1 MFKVKRPTE
10 KGLLIAS
17 IGFFGQAAFQLLS
30 LYNMS
35 FVCYLDITSFLVVIG
50 MILIYV
56 GRFEFSEKHTKF
68 ARIALIT
75 FIAVHGAVFVL
86 NIAGV
91 TSSMG
96 PLGSEVIRFA
106 QNTSIFIANFLVIFN
121 LAEDKKTKILGVGLA
136 LGIITAGAFSFM
148 SLPLTSEDHE
158 TDEKLIDILGD
169 DEYAEL
175 MIKPAALEE
184 YEDEREELLLNIT
197 QTKSGLN
204 SSFANWSYHPGMS
217 AGTVDILNVSIYNLK
232 ESFGKI
238 EALID
243 EKQDDLAKAGSE
255 AERENIQADIAQLR
269 EDLVTGHAL
278 LNESARKRDWIMN
291 NTEDARDTGVVID
304 LLEKRNDNEEQRR
317 EYQII
322 TLPPVLIFGF
332 VYYVTYK
339 RIKQQLDG
347 EEAEK
352 AKRVR
357 KEEEEDEDEDGTALI
372 GRPGDKAEKGD
383 KGAKKSAP
391 KRARKKPK
399 DDVEIMDLD
408 EIRKKYSK

>member
-1 MFKVKRPTE
+1 
-10 KGLLIAS
+10 
-17 IGFFGQAAFQLLS
+17 
-30 LYNMS
+30 
-35 FVCYLDITSFLVVIG
+35 
-50 MILIYV
+50 
-56 GRFEFSEKHTKF
+56 
-68 ARIALIT
+68 
-75 FIAVHGAVFVL
+75 
-86 NIAGV
+86 
-91 TSSMG
+91 
-96 PLGSEVIRFA
+96 
-106 QNTSIFIANFLVIFN
+106 
-121 LAEDKKTKILGVGLA
+121 
-136 LGIITAGAFSFM
+136 
-148 SLPLTSEDHE
+148 
-158 TDEKLIDILGD
+158 
-169 DEYAEL
+169 
-175 MIKPAALEE
+175 
-184 YEDEREELLLNIT
+184 
-197 QTKSGLN
+197 
-204 SSFANWSYHPGMS
+204 
-217 AGTVDILNVSIYNLK
+217 
-232 ESFGKI
+232 
-238 EALID
+238 
-243 EKQDDLAKAGSE
+243 
-255 AERENIQADIAQLR
+255 
-269 EDLVTGHAL
+269 
-278 LNESARKRDWIMN
+278 MN